1 MPRIRTARLLLISAT
16 AADLEAELVSRDA
29 LAASL
34 GAVVPGSWPPELYD
48 EAAVRWTLAALE
60 ADPRFAEWGFYYV
73 TIAPADTGVRPLL
86 IGAGGFKGPPDS
98 SGAVEVGYAIVPE
111 QRRRGYAR
119 EAVDGW
125 LSFAFAEPRVVR
137 VMANTLAELE
147 PSIGVL
153 RSAGFRF
160 VGAGTD
166 PHEPEAIRFE
176 ITRAEYEGTRAG
188 RSVARLVDR

>member
-1 MPRIRTARLLLISAT
+1 MPRIRTARLLLIPAT
-16 AADLEAELVSRDA
+16 AADLEAELLSRDA
-29 LAASL
+29 LAAAL
-34 GAVVPGSWPPELYD
+34 GAVVPPSWPPELYD
-48 EAAVRWTLAALE
+48 EPAVRWTLAALE

-73 TIAPADTGVRPLL
+73 TIAPTDAADRPLL
-86 IGAGGFKGPPDS
+86 IGAGGFKGPPDA
-98 SGAVEVGYAIVPE
+98 SGIVEVGYAIVPE

-119 EAVDGW
+119 EAVDGL
-125 LSFAFAEPRVVR
+125 LSFAFGDPRVER
-137 VMANTLAELE
+137 VIAHTLAELE

-160 VGAGTD
+160 VGAGSD
-166 PHEPEAIRFE
+166 PHESEAIRFE